1 MLPAQDI
8 TSALPALLAKLE
20 RPGDFCGS
28 GAVELPVVRLT
39 VDGVG
44 TLGLPITAAQAEAL
58 AAVATP
64 APYGRGPDTI
74 IDRNVRRCGQIPAG
88 RVHVDDPR
96 WTRTLD
102 AVVTHAAAALGVEGA
117 VHADLYKL
125 LVYQPGDFFTE
136 HRDTEKA
143 PGMFATLV
151 VVLPSEHAGG
161 ELVVRHDGREATLDL
176 AEGDLGVARW
186 AAFYA
191 DCQHELRPLRSGH
204 RVALVYNLVR
214 PKGRAPRVPDVR
226 PEIARVA
233 KALRAWGSSPDSPV
247 KVVYPLKHQYSLAE
261 LAFGALKNEDAA
273 SADVLVTAAEEAGCV
288 LRLAMVS
295 IEESGSAEP
304 IWDGRHSNRWGRY
317 GGHDDEDEDEDDE
330 SYEVTEVHDRSQTL
344 DAWRRPDDSPEPLGP
359 IPYDDSEVSPPDA
372 LADEEPDE
380 DHFHEASGNE
390 GCSFDRTYRR
400 AALVLWPAAR
410 EPEVLHQGGP
420 EASVAVLERLLDED
434 MPRAAAMADLVVDG
448 WERGAPHGGGRGAL
462 RARLI
467 RNLARL
473 PEARALRRFLWEV
486 LGAGAFEGVETPA
499 IVAALAQFESA
510 NAGVILT
517 RLATSCAVQR
527 FAPVAQLLRQ
537 AAESRPGPT
546 FARACAAAVAAMPRI
561 GEGSSEWVDTGSA
574 IKARGAG
581 LADLVR
587 AVGSC
592 REPTIAEALVAAA
605 LGNPGRWPLDAVVVP
620 AALALESKGNR
631 AFTLA
636 QRGLRHA
643 ALVHLRARMALPLA
657 PPPDATRSA
666 NGMRCSCRECTSFRA
681 FLAHPTERS
690 WSLKA
695 AKATRELVQSHIQ
708 AARCDV
714 DCRTDNRGSPHTLIC
729 TKNQA
734 SYDARVKQ
742 READTSAVA
751 RLE

>member
-1 MLPAQDI
+1 MPPVQDI
-8 TSALPALLAKLE
+8 TSLLPALLAKLE

-28 GAVELPVVRLT
+28 GAMELPVVRLT

-44 TLGLPITAAQAEAL
+44 TLGLPIAAAQAEAL

-74 IDRNVRRCGQIPAG
+74 IDPNVRRCGQIPADS
-88 RVHVDDPR
+88 VHVDDPR
-96 WTRTLD
+96 WTRTLG
-102 AVVTHAAAALGVEGA
+102 AVVSHAAAALGVEGA

-125 LVYQPGDFFTE
+125 LVYRPGDFFTE

-161 ELVVRHDGREATLDL
+161 ELMIRHDGREATLDL

-226 PEIARVA
+226 PDVARVA
-233 KALRAWGSSPDSPV
+233 KALRSWGSTPGTPV

-304 IWDGRHSNRWGRY
+304 IWDGRRSNRWGRY
-317 GGHDDEDEDEDDE
+317 GGHEEEEEDDE

-359 IPYDDSEVSPPDA
+359 IPYDDSEVSPPSA

-390 GCSFDRTYRR
+390 GCSFERTYRR
-400 AALVLWPAAR
+400 AALVLWPGAR
-410 EPEVLHQGGP
+410 ELEVLHQGGP

-434 MPRAAAMADLVVDG
+434 LTRAAAMAELVVAG
-448 WERGAPHGGGRGAL
+448 WERRDSYDRGHGEL

-467 RNLARL
+467 QDLARL
-473 PEARALRRFLWEV
+473 PDPEPLRRFLWEV
-486 LGAGAFEGVETPA
+486 VSAGSFKGAETSA
-499 IVAALAQFESA
+499 IVTALARFESPV
-510 NAGVILT
+510 AGDVLE

-527 FAPVAQLLRQ
+527 IASVAQLLRQ
-537 AAESRPGPT
+537 AGESRPGPT
-546 FARACAAAVAAMPRI
+546 FARAVAAAVAAMPRI
-561 GEGSSEWVDTGSA
+561 GDGSSEWSDTGSA
-574 IKARGAG
+574 MKARAGG

-587 AVGSC
+587 AVGTC
-592 REPTIAEALVAAA
+592 REPTIAEALVVAA
-605 LGNPGRWPLDAVVVP
+605 LGNPARWPMDPVVVP
-620 AALALESKGNR
+620 AALMLEQTGNR
-631 AFTLA
+631 AYTLA
-636 QRGLRHA
+636 SRGIRNA
-643 ALVHLRARMALPLA
+643 ALVHLRARMSLPLT

-666 NGMRCSCRECTSFRA
+666 NGMSCSCRDCASFRA
-681 FLAHPTERS
+681 FLAHPTERV

-695 AKATRELVQSHIQ
+695 AKASRALVQSHIQ

-714 DCRTDNRGSPHTLIC
+714 DCRTDSRGNPHTLIC

-734 SYDARVKQ
+734 SYDARVEQ
-742 READTSAVA
+742 READTSGVA